1 MESRTNQGKQ
11 TEFVKRALIN
21 WISDHNLK
29 VGERIPTQAEL
40 RVRLGVGNAV
50 IGRAIQTLVADGLL
64 ENRRQGGITVLSPH
78 VDGYE
83 GRTIGLICHRDMEF
97 SSMACLMQ
105 AFCTVLS
112 RHACQ
117 ISLFIKDQQERKDIF
132 ELQEFRGLVPAI
144 RQHRI
149 DGLVSTVLLSE
160 KSLKQCNRCN
170 IPLCYMG
177 ISEPNA
183 PGVMATIHLEKL
195 LGSIAKRGFKRP
207 MLVMM
212 GHPDTARRRAEFL
225 AASHLFD
232 FTPRPPTDYCHFL
245 REDSTAAWD
254 SHTNWLLAL
263 KLARSIA
270 EMPLRTKPDCLVIP
284 DDVLASWMYPV
295 FLQHNWQP
303 ELYHWENEQ
312 MSFSKVLAQ
321 FGPFLHYD
329 AMKMAEMTMELI
341 LELLQ
346 DKDCNGHCIEY
357 EPPLHEKAARF

>member
-1 MESRTNQGKQ
+1 METRTNQGKQ

-64 ENRRQGGITVLSPH
+64 ENRRQNGITVLSPH

-83 GRTIGLICHRDMEF
+83 GRIIGLICHRDMEF

-117 ISLFIKDQQERKDIF
+117 ITLFIKDKPERKDVF
-132 ELQEFRGLVPAI
+132 ELREFRGLVQAA
-144 RQHRI
+144 QKHRI

-160 KSLKQCNRCN
+160 NSVKQCARCKV
-170 IPLCYMG
+170 PLCYMG
-177 ISEPNA
+177 VSEPNA
-183 PGVMATIHLEKL
+183 PGIVATIHLEKL
-195 LGSIAKRGFKRP
+195 LCTVAKRGFRRP

-212 GHPDTARRRAEFL
+212 GHPDTAIRRAEFL

-232 FTPRPPTDYCHFL
+232 FAPLKALDYCHFL
-245 REDSTAAWD
+245 REDRAAAWD
-254 SHTNWLLAL
+254 SHTNWLLAS

-270 EMPLRTKPDCLVIP
+270 LMPQRTRPDCLVIP

-295 FLQHNWQP
+295 FLQHDWQP
-303 ELYHWENEQ
+303 ELFHWENEQ
-312 MSFSKVLAQ
+312 MPFSKILGN
-321 FGPFLHYD
+321 FGPFLLYD

-341 LELLQ
+341 RELLQ
-346 DKDCNGHCIEY
+346 EKDYNAHCIEY
-357 EPPLHEKAARF
+357 EPPLHEKTGNP

>member
-1 MESRTNQGKQ
+1 MESRTNQGRQ

-40 RVRLGVGNAV
+40 RMRLGVGNAV
-50 IGRAIQTLVADGLL
+50 IGRAIQTLVAEGLL

-83 GRTIGLICHRDMEF
+83 GRTIGMICHRDMEF
-97 SSMACLMQ
+97 SSMVCLMQ

-117 ISLFIKDQQERKDIF
+117 ISLFIKDNQERKDLF
-132 ELQEFRGLVPAI
+132 ELREFRGLVQATQ
-144 RQHRI
+144 QHRI

-160 KSLKQCNRCN
+160 KSVKQCNRCN

-177 ISEPNA
+177 VSEPNA
-183 PGVMATIHLEKL
+183 PGVVTTVHPGKL
-195 LGSIAKRGFKRP
+195 LGAVAKRGFKRP

-212 GHPDTARRRAEFL
+212 GHPDTASRRAEFL

-232 FTPRPPTDYCHFL
+232 FSPLQALDYCRFL
-245 REDSTAAWD
+245 REDRDAPWD
-254 SHTNWLLAL
+254 SHTNLLLAL
-263 KLARSIA
+263 KLAKNIA
-270 EMPLRTKPDCLVIP
+270 IMPKHAKPDCMVIP

-312 MSFSKVLAQ
+312 MPFSKMLGQ

-346 DKDCNGHCIEY
+346 DKEYNGHRIEY
-357 EPPLHEKAARF
+357 EPPLHDKVTRS